1 MHVGTELF
9 SVVELYIRNKY
20 LNFINVTVS
29 DNMVFELQ
37 GENIL
42 VDNVVLS

>member
-9 SVVELYIRNKY
+9 SVVQPYIRQNY

-37 GENIL
+37 GGNII
-42 VDNVVLS
+42 VDNIILN